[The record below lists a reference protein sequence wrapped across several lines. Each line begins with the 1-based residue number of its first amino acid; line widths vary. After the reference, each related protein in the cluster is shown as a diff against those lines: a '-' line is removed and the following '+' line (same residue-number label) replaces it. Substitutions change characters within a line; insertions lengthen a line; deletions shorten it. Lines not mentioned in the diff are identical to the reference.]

1 VVNMKLYTRKK
12 KGVTQILGL
21 IGAVIVILVAVTI
34 VPTIFDAI
42 AQSQNNTNVTSAQGS
57 MLDLA
62 GLLFVVGIV
71 VAGVAW
77 AVGRGR

>member
-1 VVNMKLYTRKK
+1 MKLYTRKK